1 MIGTCRRCGRET
13 VTLGWKET
21 GMPWRN
27 LTWYPFSERSVL
39 LNAPHEPGVYA
50 LFNKKTWVYVG
61 EAKISARN

>member
-1 MIGTCRRCGRET
+1 
-13 VTLGWKET
+13 
-21 GMPWRN
+21 MPWRN